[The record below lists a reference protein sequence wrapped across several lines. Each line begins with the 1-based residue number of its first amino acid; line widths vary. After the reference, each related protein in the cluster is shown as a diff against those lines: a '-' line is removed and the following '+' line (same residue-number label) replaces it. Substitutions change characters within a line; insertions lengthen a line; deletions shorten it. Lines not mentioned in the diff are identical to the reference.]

1 MADGEIKIK
10 TEIDNKDLDKGLKT
24 AKKSVDSFAKDG
36 QKSMGGFSLSSL
48 KAVASVTALA
58 TGIKVACDTVK
69 DLTEA
74 YKVQEK
80 AEVQLETAS
89 KNNPFL
95 NSSNVQNLK
104 NYASELQSISTVG
117 DEELLPFMAQLA
129 SQGRTESEIMNI
141 MSASLDVASS
151 GAMSL
156 ESAVRNLGKT
166 FGGYAGELGETVPA
180 IKNLTQEQLKNGDA
194 VKIIADQYKGMAEET
209 AKATGTSEQ
218 LANAVG
224 DLKEEMGS
232 SWEKALA
239 PIRTFFTEM
248 ITGWA
253 NAKKARREYN
263 EAVEAN
269 KDTETT
275 TLATLQA
282 QLKIDQESLKNR
294 KEALERL
301 EAYEK
306 GELKLPAEA
315 EAGMKLALEKKEV
328 LQENFMT
335 LQREVNTLE
344 TKIAIE
350 EQALALEKELNIE
363 RAEADKLLADQEARN
378 KTASDHIDAIT
389 KAREKAIEQLELQA
403 KLTGEEVDKNKLLE
417 IHQSSY
423 VSLITESNGL
433 VSENNQASISLLETI
448 KQLAP
453 EVEAYNAEL
462 ESSEEA
468 TERAEKALE
477 NLKTAVSD
485 ALTPEEGT
493 IVDQMDAQLEA
504 LDAFYKEAV
513 ELEALSDKEKLELH
527 EQYNQ
532 ARLALTEKRN
542 EAEKELE
549 EQARQ
554 DAMAKTENMVSII
567 NDFVNQFSSITTA
580 MSDFVNQRVTADANY
595 QKAIA
600 DKQYAD
606 GEISAEEHAKKI
618 EEIDKKLAQ
627 EQYKIA
633 LWQWSANIL
642 SAIANT
648 ALGVTQAIGQGGV
661 LGVVTGSLVAT
672 AGGIQLA
679 SIIAN
684 KPIPPSFATGGIV
697 GGTSYTGDRVQ
708 AMVNSGEMILNA
720 GQQRNLFDS
729 INAGKMGTA
738 PVSVT
743 VNNTVSNK
751 VKATPQITEAGI
763 KILITETISEQMTK
777 GNLSTPFATANA
789 LQSGINYP
797 S

>member
-1 MADGEIKIK
+1 
-10 TEIDNKDLDKGLKT
+10 
-24 AKKSVDSFAKDG
+24 
-36 QKSMGGFSLSSL
+36 
-48 KAVASVTALA
+48 
-58 TGIKVACDTVK
+58 
-69 DLTEA
+69 
-74 YKVQEK
+74 
-80 AEVQLETAS
+80 
-89 KNNPFL
+89 
-95 NSSNVQNLK
+95 
-104 NYASELQSISTVG
+104 
-117 DEELLPFMAQLA
+117 MAQLA

-218 LANAVG
+218 LANAWG

-232 SWEKALA
+232 GWEKTLA
-239 PIRTFFTEM
+239 PIRSFFTELLSQSASVRKEM
-248 ITGWA
+248 
-253 NAKKARREYN
+253 REYE
-263 EAVEAN
+263 EAIEAN
-269 KDTETT
+269 ENEETT
-275 TLATLQA
+275 TIATLETE
-282 QLKIDQESLKNR
+282 LKGKKDLLETSKKSVDAIIEYEKTGKLINNQTRQTIGYLLQSKEILQES
-294 KEALERL
+294 
-301 EAYEK
+301 YM
-306 GELKLPAEA
+306 G
-315 EAGMKLALEKKEV
+315 
-328 LQENFMT
+328 

-344 TKIAIE
+344 AKIKIE
-350 EQALALEKELNIE
+350 ERSLELQEKANIE
-363 RAEADKLLADQEARN
+363 KAEADKLLADQEARN
-378 KTASDHIDAIT
+378 KTASEHIDAIT

-417 IHQSSY
+417 IYQSSY
-423 VSLITESNGL
+423 VSLITESGGL
-433 VSENNQASISLLETI
+433 VSENNQASKELLETI

-462 ESSEEA
+462 ENSEDA
-468 TERAEKALE
+468 SKRAEKALG

-513 ELEALSDKEKLELH
+513 ELEALSNDERLELH
-527 EQYNQ
+527 DQYNQ

-542 EAEKELE
+542 EAETELE

-554 DAMAKTENMVSII
+554 EAMEKTEKRVSII
-567 NDFVNQFSSITTA
+567 NDFVTQFADITNS

-672 AGGIQLA
+672 AGGVQLA

-729 INAGKMGTA
+729 INAGKMGTS

-777 GNLSTPFATANA
+777 GNLSTPLATANA